1 MVVRDEVLKGELK
14 QPQYNSVCPYQGWRF
29 TLRVAPSHWRVS
41 VRDYDKMV
49 LKWSLCPWGWECNVG
64 QRDWREGDQTLM
76 VSKCERMLTWTKMV
90 AVGIE
95 TPWSDWSSDI
105 KINFLSQT
113 EDNFP
118 LLVQLPLPKIKFIS
132 ACFFLY
138 TIKEKLFA
146 VWFWDPHRFLRSEHS
161 PYYNRLS
168 DETLFLS
175 NQIHT
180 FNRKYRNL
188 LHSTYK
194 NKTKAF

>member
-1 MVVRDEVLKGELK
+1 MTFINCYFLHFAL
-14 QPQYNSVCPYQGWRF
+14 S
-29 TLRVAPSHWRVS
+29 
-41 VRDYDKMV
+41 
-49 LKWSLCPWGWECNVG
+49 
-64 QRDWREGDQTLM
+64 
-76 VSKCERMLTWTKMV
+76 
-90 AVGIE
+90 
-95 TPWSDWSSDI
+95 WSSWKQVFLFFLQVSELSLSTSLSKKQNKVEHAFIFNFSWEMADHI

-118 LLVQLPLPKIKFIS
+118 LFVQLPLPKIKFIS
-132 ACFFLY
+132 ACFLLY
-138 TIKEKLFA
+138 TIKEKLFS